1 MDETRLRTIEQL
13 QEFLKATPEVAFT
26 AHGLGGAADNQ
37 RYEHISRVLTRF
49 DYPQRNKRERGVVL
63 AYLRRTSGYGR
74 AQLTRLVA
82 RWAVNRVAQHPLLKQ
97 YRAPAL
103 PFARKYTAA
112 DVELLVEMDR
122 AQEDVCG
129 AAVAHLLQRAYT
141 VYGDPRYVRLADL
154 SVSHLYNLRKHAD
167 YQARRVSF
175 VKTRAVCN
183 PIGVRKAPSPNGRAG
198 FVRIDTVHQGDLDG
212 VKGVYHITCVDEV
225 SQWQV
230 QACVQG
236 ISEAFLLPV
245 LALVLLQFPFEI
257 VGFHSDNGSEYING
271 RVAKLL
277 QKLLVEQTKSR
288 SRHSND
294 NALAESKNASV
305 VRLSLGLQPHPA
317 KVRQTH
323 QRVLPRGV
331 QSLAEPAPPLHVR
344 QRHRQRQRQGRQTL
358 STRGRKDTAGGPHTA
373 LRQGSGE
380 LQSRRDAGGLA
391 GPGRCTNRS
400 GGRTG
405 HAARQGR
412 TVQAVQRGA
421 NSIDEGRRLR
431 ASQDPAHASWAACP
445 NQGARIDLSGRG
457 HAWVHVRDRGASGGL
472 AGASDYLKSDKT
484 PAR

>member
-13 QEFLKATPEVAFT
+13 EEFLKATPDVAFT
-26 AHGLGGAADNQ
+26 APGPGSAPDEQ
-37 RYEHISRVLTRF
+37 RYQHISRVLTRF

-82 RWAVNRVAQHPLLKQ
+82 RWKGNRVAQHPLLKR
-97 YRAPAL
+97 YRAPAA
-103 PFARKYTAA
+103 PFARKYTAS

-122 AQEDVCG
+122 AHEDVCG
-129 AAVAHLLQRAYT
+129 PAIAHLLQRAHT
-141 VYGDPRYVRLADL
+141 AYGDPRYERLADL
-154 SVSHLYNLRKHAD
+154 SVSHLYNLRKRAD

-175 VKTRAVCN
+175 VKTRPVCN
-183 PIGVRKAPSPNGRAG
+183 PIGVRKAPRPSGRAG
-198 FVRIDTVHQGDLDG
+198 YVRIDTVHQGDLDG

-245 LALVLLQFPFEI
+245 LALVLGQFPFEI

-305 VRLSLGLQPHPA
+305 VRKHMGYSHIPQKFA
-317 KVRQTH
+317 KPINAFYQDVFNPWLNLHRPCMFASDKVSPKGKVIKRYRHEDVKT
-323 QRVLPRGV
+323 P
-331 QSLAEPAPPLHVR
+331 LA
-344 QRHRQRQRQGRQTL
+344 
-358 STRGRKDTAGGPHTA
+358 A
-373 LRQGSGE
+373 LKLLCEQ
-380 LQSRRDAGGLA
+380 GLA
-391 GPGRCTNRS
+391 RLKTDV
-400 GGRTG
+400 TL
-405 HAARQGR
+405 AAL
-412 TVQAVQRGA
+412 QAQADEQTDLAAAQEMQRAKAELFRLFNAQRGQ
-421 NSIDEGRRLR
+421 RKK
-431 ASQDPAHASWAACP
+431 AA
-445 NQGARIDLSGRG
+445 
-457 HAWVHVRDRGASGGL
+457 
-472 AGASDYLKSDKT
+472 
-484 PAR
+484 